1 MAGEK
6 TKTVVRPWIGVGTGI
21 LLVLSSGA
29 HAFLGWPQFAPALE
43 TAGLDAEFIA
53 ALAVGWYYGSMAML
67 VFGLIVLRAAG
78 TVGKNRFAPADVCW
92 IIAAG
97 YLLFGSAAY
106 LARDFNPHFLLFV
119 ATGIL
124 LGAFAFSLKR

>member
-1 MAGEK
+1 MTGEK
-6 TKTVVRPWIGVGTGI
+6 TRTPARPWLGFGTGI

-43 TAGLDAEFIA
+43 SAGLDADFIA
-53 ALAVGWYYGSMAML
+53 ALAVGWYFGSMAML
-67 VFGLIVLRAAG
+67 VFGLIVLLAAG
-78 TVGKNRFAPADVCW
+78 TAGKRKYVPADVCW

-119 ATGIL
+119 TTGIFV
-124 LGAFAFSLKR
+124 GVFALSLKK